1 MMTTLILAA
10 CLGGDGICQAPPI
23 NPRFNT
29 FSSTVILA
37 SRNGTKT
44 RTITRALCQC
54 HGQGN
59 NVCECARGSCGD
71 PSCPTKPV
79 PLSADTRQPTT
90 VPAPQFSH
98 YEYVR
103 SCGPQGCTMQRVA
116 RYRVRR
122 GR

>member
-1 MMTTLILAA
+1 MMTLIILTA
-10 CLGGDGICQAPPI
+10 CVSGDGFAHAPPI

-29 FSSTVILA
+29 RTVVK
-37 SRNGTKT
+37 TKT
-44 RTITRALCQC
+44 VSRAALCRC
-54 HGQGN
+54 HGSGN

-71 PSCPTKPV
+71 PNCPSKPV
-79 PLSADTRQPTT
+79 PLAGTRQEPVT
-90 VPAPQFSH
+90 VERPQLSH

-103 SCGPQGCTMQRVA
+103 SCGPNGCTMQRVA